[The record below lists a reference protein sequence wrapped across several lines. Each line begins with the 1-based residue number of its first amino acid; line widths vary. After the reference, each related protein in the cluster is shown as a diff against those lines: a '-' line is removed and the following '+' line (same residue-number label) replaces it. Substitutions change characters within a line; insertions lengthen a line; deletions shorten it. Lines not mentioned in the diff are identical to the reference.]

1 MTKKVLFPTKPQGAP
16 APPTADEWVAQ
27 AGANSGANANANNI
41 EAAGDGTATAAPE
54 PLKRLTLDIPATLHT
69 RIKSQCALR
78 GVKMVEEI
86 RLVLENH
93 FAEK

>member
-27 AGANSGANANANNI
+27 AGANANSGANNP

-93 FAEK
+93 FVEK